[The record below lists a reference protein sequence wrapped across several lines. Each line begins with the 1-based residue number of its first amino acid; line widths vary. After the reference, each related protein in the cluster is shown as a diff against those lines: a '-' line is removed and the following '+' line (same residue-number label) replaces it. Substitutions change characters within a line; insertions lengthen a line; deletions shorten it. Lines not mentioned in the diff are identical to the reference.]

1 MSDIDNDLNKQLLS
15 GKNSRNLS
23 GTKNS
28 FRSAAKEIINEPKIR
43 EGRLPSQNQMS
54 KRKTVLGVK
63 PEGTQLIEG
72 EKTLSKRGSIDMNL
86 INQQKER
93 DELQQNEN
101 IIPDRNTNLNKTNNN
116 IGDVKYKQDVLT
128 KQAIDEIKDNIEM
141 FKMDINKY
149 VNELREEQEKIEL
162 GDVKE
167 EIKILE
173 DTLTKDLKETKEQNE
188 TDYRII
194 KESFI
199 QFKEEVF
206 QIINKI
212 VKNNELKIEALY
224 NEIKAYEEEVNKRFV
239 QLSDRQEEYI
249 NTLKLILETTKD
261 KTTKHLVKQ
270 FLVDDEDVYM
280 NNKARFEKEFN
291 ERREKERKKLEEK
304 EKQLLAVRL
313 KAQEKQLEREEA
325 EEGELQELKNEA
337 QNREKTLMQRKEEQL
352 IKKYEELQKR
362 RDEEEYERQM
372 KMEEDLLNYY
382 NNKERE
388 EYKKKLEFMKN
399 QARFARKRNENNPPP
414 QVNNNVVVEQQPQK
428 QQNIPQ
434 IRNVINPPN
443 IEQQLQREKQS
454 SESMSY
460 IEKSSIKSRK
470 RKPRHREREKDSI
483 TEIKE
488 QPEKESYRTTK
499 KTETKPPSKKEEE
512 KQEEKEQEEVVPHI
526 DDIKPEEIQAITN
539 NESPEMLSLK
549 QFVQLYTPGEY
560 DFKRFVKNACKNS
573 IIDILKCT
581 SFEEV
586 LRIEVRSER
595 SSEGYTLT
603 QSQTELERQKKNLSF
618 TINLINQKI
627 ENLFT
632 DLSEHISEDNITYEM
647 QQFFKFVSSKDNFVP
662 YSFYSL
668 FELSR
673 LSSANGYIKNVTS
686 NQKKM
691 MAGIYIV
698 LKILVYY
705 YMMEYNFIRKEDKDK
720 IDADTKLNLK
730 LISSIIYH
738 QLIKMIKSVCKIMTK
753 IADPRKKRNEQLNI
767 SRDIRLFIEKVEKN
781 FIKGDPDTNENIIEY
796 MELKLY
802 QPKDFQKYTDGVKK
816 TKFSLSKVIFDF
828 INKFYN
834 FMESS

>member
-63 PEGTQLIEG
+63 PEGTQLTEA
-72 EKTLSKRGSIDMNL
+72 EKTLSKRGSIDINL
-86 INQQKER
+86 LNQQKER
-93 DELQQNEN
+93 NELQQSEN
-101 IIPDRNTNLNKTNNN
+101 IIPDRSTNLNKTNNN
-116 IGDVKYKQDVLT
+116 IGNVTYKQDVLT

-162 GDVKE
+162 GDIKE

-173 DTLTKDLKETKEQNE
+173 DNLTKDLKDTKEQNE
-188 TDYRII
+188 TDYRLI

-399 QARFARKRNENNPPP
+399 QARIARKRNDNIPP
-414 QVNNNVVVEQQPQK
+414 QQINNNVVVEQQPQK

-470 RKPRHREREKDSI
+470 RKPRHREREKEGIS
-483 TEIKE
+483 EIPE
-488 QPEKESYRTTK
+488 QPEKESHRTTK

-512 KQEEKEQEEVVPHI
+512 KREEMIVQPI

-539 NESPEMLSLK
+539 NESPQMLSLK

-560 DFKRFVKNACKNS
+560 DFKRFVKNACKNF
-573 IIDILKCT
+573 IIDILKCQ
-581 SFEEV
+581 SFVDV
-586 LRIEVRSER
+586 LRIEVRDER

-603 QSQTELERQKKNLSF
+603 QSQTELERQKKNLNF
-618 TINLINQKI
+618 TINIINQKI

-632 DLSEHISEDNITYEM
+632 DLSEHINEDNITNEM
-647 QQFFKFVSSKDNFVP
+647 QQFFKFVSSNDNFVP

-691 MAGIYIV
+691 MVGIYIV

-705 YMMEYNFIRKEDKDK
+705 YMMEYNFVLEKDKDK
-720 IDADTKLNLK
+720 IDSDTKLNLK
-730 LISSIIYH
+730 LVSSIIYH

-753 IADPRKKRNEQLNI
+753 IADPRKKRNEQFNI

-796 MELKLY
+796 MEIKLY

>member
-72 EKTLSKRGSIDMNL
+72 EKTLSKRGSIDINL

-93 DELQQNEN
+93 NELQQSEN
-101 IIPDRNTNLNKTNNN
+101 IIPDRNTNLNNTNNN
-116 IGDVKYKQDVLT
+116 IGNVTYKQDVLT

-167 EIKILE
+167 EIKVLE
-173 DTLTKDLKETKEQNE
+173 DTLTKDLKDTKEQNE

-261 KTTKHLVKQ
+261 KTTKRLVKQ
-270 FLVDDEDVYM
+270 FLVDDEDVYL

-325 EEGELQELKNEA
+325 EEGELQELKSEA

-399 QARFARKRNENNPPP
+399 QARIARKRNDNIPPQ

-470 RKPRHREREKDSI
+470 RKPRHREREKESFS
-483 TEIKE
+483 EIRE
-488 QPEKESYRTTK
+488 QPEKESHRTTK

-512 KQEEKEQEEVVPHI
+512 KEEVVQPI
-526 DDIKPEEIQAITN
+526 VDIKPEEIQAITN
-539 NESPEMLSLK
+539 NESPQMLSLK

-573 IIDILKCT
+573 IIDILKSQ
-581 SFEEV
+581 SFGDV
-586 LRIEVRSER
+586 LRIEIRSER

-618 TINLINQKI
+618 TINIINQKI

-632 DLSEHISEDNITYEM
+632 DLSEHISEDNITNEM
-647 QQFFKFVSSKDNFVP
+647 QQFFKFVSSNDNFVP

-673 LSSANGYIKNVTS
+673 LSTANGYIKNVTS

-691 MAGIYIV
+691 MVGIYIV

-705 YMMEYNFIRKEDKDK
+705 YMMEYNFVLEKDKDK
-720 IDADTKLNLK
+720 IDSDTKLNLK
-730 LISSIIYH
+730 LVSSIIYH

>member
-63 PEGTQLIEG
+63 PEGTQLTEA
-72 EKTLSKRGSIDMNL
+72 EKTLSKRGSIDINL
-86 INQQKER
+86 LNQQKER
-93 DELQQNEN
+93 NELQQSEN
-101 IIPDRNTNLNKTNNN
+101 IIPDRSTNLNKTNNN
-116 IGDVKYKQDVLT
+116 IGNVTYKQDVLT

-162 GDVKE
+162 GDIKE

-173 DTLTKDLKETKEQNE
+173 DNLTKDLKDTKEQNE
-188 TDYRII
+188 TDYRLI

-399 QARFARKRNENNPPP
+399 QARIARKRNDNIPP
-414 QVNNNVVVEQQPQK
+414 QQINNNVVVEQQPQK

-470 RKPRHREREKDSI
+470 RKPRHREREKEGIS
-483 TEIKE
+483 EIPE
-488 QPEKESYRTTK
+488 QPEKESHRTTK

-512 KQEEKEQEEVVPHI
+512 KKRRN
-526 DDIKPEEIQAITN
+526 D
-539 NESPEMLSLK
+539 SP
-549 QFVQLYTPGEY
+549 
-560 DFKRFVKNACKNS
+560 
-573 IIDILKCT
+573 
-581 SFEEV
+581 
-586 LRIEVRSER
+586 
-595 SSEGYTLT
+595 
-603 QSQTELERQKKNLSF
+603 
-618 TINLINQKI
+618 
-627 ENLFT
+627 
-632 DLSEHISEDNITYEM
+632 TY
-647 QQFFKFVSSKDNFVP
+647 
-662 YSFYSL
+662 
-668 FELSR
+668 
-673 LSSANGYIKNVTS
+673 
-686 NQKKM
+686 
-691 MAGIYIV
+691 
-698 LKILVYY
+698 
-705 YMMEYNFIRKEDKDK
+705 
-720 IDADTKLNLK
+720 
-730 LISSIIYH
+730 
-738 QLIKMIKSVCKIMTK
+738 
-753 IADPRKKRNEQLNI
+753 
-767 SRDIRLFIEKVEKN
+767 
-781 FIKGDPDTNENIIEY
+781 
-796 MELKLY
+796 
-802 QPKDFQKYTDGVKK
+802 
-816 TKFSLSKVIFDF
+816 
-828 INKFYN
+828 
-834 FMESS
+834 

>member
-72 EKTLSKRGSIDMNL
+72 EKTLSKRGSIDINL

-93 DELQQNEN
+93 NELQQSEN
-101 IIPDRNTNLNKTNNN
+101 IIPDRNTNLNNTNNN
-116 IGDVKYKQDVLT
+116 IGNATYKQDVLT

-167 EIKILE
+167 EIKVLE
-173 DTLTKDLKETKEQNE
+173 DTLTKDLKDTKEQNE

-261 KTTKHLVKQ
+261 KTTKRLVKQ
-270 FLVDDEDVYM
+270 FLVDDEDVYL

-399 QARFARKRNENNPPP
+399 QARIARKRNDNIPPQ

-470 RKPRHREREKDSI
+470 RKPRHREREKESFS
-483 TEIKE
+483 EIRE
-488 QPEKESYRTTK
+488 QPEKESHRTTK

-512 KQEEKEQEEVVPHI
+512 KEEVVQPI
-526 DDIKPEEIQAITN
+526 VDIKPEEIQAITN
-539 NESPEMLSLK
+539 NESPQMLSLK

-573 IIDILKCT
+573 IIDILKSQ
-581 SFEEV
+581 SFGDV
-586 LRIEVRSER
+586 LRIEIRSER

-618 TINLINQKI
+618 TINIINQKI

-632 DLSEHISEDNITYEM
+632 DLSEHISEDNITNEM
-647 QQFFKFVSSKDNFVP
+647 QQFFKFVSSNDNFVP

-691 MAGIYIV
+691 MVGIYIV

-705 YMMEYNFIRKEDKDK
+705 YMMEYNFVLEKDKDK
-720 IDADTKLNLK
+720 IDSDTKLNLK
-730 LISSIIYH
+730 LVSSIIYH

>member
-1 MSDIDNDLNKQLLS
+1 MSDLDNDINKQLLS
-15 GKNSRNLS
+15 GKQSRNLS

-28 FRSAAKEIINEPKIR
+28 FRSAANEIINNDSKIR

-54 KRKTVLGVK
+54 KRKTVLGIK
-63 PEGTQLIEG
+63 PEGAKPFEG
-72 EKTLSKRGSIDMNL
+72 DKSISKRGSIDMEL
-86 INQQKER
+86 LNQQREKN
-93 DELQQNEN
+93 D
-101 IIPDRNTNLNKTNNN
+101 IPPNDTAINPEKSLNNTKNLNMSMN
-116 IGDVKYKQDVLT
+116 YKQDVLT

-167 EIKILE
+167 EIKVLE
-173 DTLTKDLKETKEQNE
+173 DTLTKDLKDTKEQNE
-188 TDYRII
+188 SDYRII

-212 VKNNELKIEALY
+212 VKNNELRIETLY

-270 FLVDDEDVYM
+270 FLVDDEDVYN

-337 QNREKTLMQRKEEQL
+337 QNREKNLIQRKEEQL
-352 IKKYEELQKR
+352 IRKYEELQKR

-388 EYKKKLEFMKN
+388 EYKRKLEFMKN
-399 QARFARKRNENNPPP
+399 QARISRKRKESMAPIQQQPNN
-414 QVNNNVVVEQQPQK
+414 VVEQQ
-428 QQNIPQ
+428 QQPNIPQ
-434 IRNVINPPN
+434 IRNVNNPPN
-443 IEQQLQREKQS
+443 IEQLLQKEKQS
-454 SESMSY
+454 SEEMSY
-460 IEKSSIKSRK
+460 IEKSTVRSRK
-470 RKPRHREREKDSI
+470 RKPRHREREKDEISEEKPENI
-483 TEIKE
+483 TH
-488 QPEKESYRTTK
+488 RTKSK
-499 KTETKPPSKKEEE
+499 KTKSKEPTKI
-512 KQEEKEQEEVVPHI
+512 EEVPVPVVVPVNPVEEP
-526 DDIKPEEIQAITN
+526 KPEEIAAITN
-539 NESPEMLSLK
+539 NETPQMLSLK
-549 QFVQLYTPGEY
+549 QFVQLYTPGEF

-573 IIDILKCT
+573 IINILRCQ
-581 SFEEV
+581 SFVDV
-586 LRIEVRSER
+586 LRSDIRSER

-603 QSQTELERQKKNLSF
+603 QSQTELERQKKALSF
-618 TINLINQKI
+618 TVTQINQKI
-627 ENLFT
+627 QSLFD
-632 DLSEHISEDNITYEM
+632 DLSNHISEDNISNEM
-647 QQFFKFVSSKDNFVP
+647 QQFFNFVSGTDNFVP

-673 LSSANGYIKNVTS
+673 ISTDKGYIKNVSS

-691 MAGIYIV
+691 MIGIYIV
-698 LKILVYY
+698 VKILIYY
-705 YMMEYNFIRKEDKDK
+705 YMMQYNFLRDDDKDK
-720 IDADTKLNLK
+720 VDEDTRLNLK

-738 QLIKMIKSVCKIMTK
+738 QLIKMVKSVCKVVTK
-753 IADPRKKRNEQLNI
+753 INEPRKKRNEQLNI
-767 SRDIRLFIEKVEKN
+767 SRDIKIFIEKVEKN
-781 FIKGDPDTNENIIEY
+781 FIKGDPDTNDNIVEY
-796 MELKLY
+796 VELNLF
-802 QPKDFQKYTDGVKK
+802 QPKDYQKYTDALKK
-816 TKFSLSKVIFDF
+816 TKFNLSKVIFDF

>member
-63 PEGTQLIEG
+63 PEGTQLTEA
-72 EKTLSKRGSIDMNL
+72 EKTLSKRGSIDINL
-86 INQQKER
+86 LNQQKER
-93 DELQQNEN
+93 NELQQSEN
-101 IIPDRNTNLNKTNNN
+101 IIPDRSTNLNKTNNN
-116 IGDVKYKQDVLT
+116 IGNVTYKQDVLT

-162 GDVKE
+162 GDIKE

-173 DTLTKDLKETKEQNE
+173 DNLTKDLKDTKEQNE
-188 TDYRII
+188 TDYRLI

-399 QARFARKRNENNPPP
+399 QARIARKRNDNIPP
-414 QVNNNVVVEQQPQK
+414 QQINNNVVVEQQPQK

-470 RKPRHREREKDSI
+470 RKPRHREREKEGIS
-483 TEIKE
+483 EIPE
-488 QPEKESYRTTK
+488 QPEKESHRTTK

-512 KQEEKEQEEVVPHI
+512 KREEMIVQPI

-539 NESPEMLSLK
+539 NESPQMLSLK

-573 IIDILKCT
+573 IIDILKCQ
-581 SFEEV
+581 SFIDV

-603 QSQTELERQKKNLSF
+603 QSQTELERQKKNLNF
-618 TINLINQKI
+618 TINIINQKI

-632 DLSEHISEDNITYEM
+632 DLSQHINEDNITNEM
-647 QQFFKFVSSKDNFVP
+647 QQFFKFVSSNDNFVP

-691 MAGIYIV
+691 MVGIYIV

-705 YMMEYNFIRKEDKDK
+705 YMMEYNFVLEKDKDK
-720 IDADTKLNLK
+720 IDSDTKLNLK
-730 LISSIIYH
+730 LVSSIIYH

-753 IADPRKKRNEQLNI
+753 IADPRKKRNEQFNI

-796 MELKLY
+796 MEIKLY

>member
-72 EKTLSKRGSIDMNL
+72 EKTLSKRGSIDINL

-93 DELQQNEN
+93 NELQQSEN
-101 IIPDRNTNLNKTNNN
+101 IIPDRNTNLNNTNNN
-116 IGDVKYKQDVLT
+116 IGNVTYKQDVLT

-167 EIKILE
+167 EIKVLE
-173 DTLTKDLKETKEQNE
+173 DTLTKDLKDTKEQNE

-261 KTTKHLVKQ
+261 KTTKRLVKQ
-270 FLVDDEDVYM
+270 FLVDDEDVYL

-399 QARFARKRNENNPPP
+399 QARIARKRNDNIPPQ

-470 RKPRHREREKDSI
+470 RKPRHREREKESFS
-483 TEIKE
+483 EIRE
-488 QPEKESYRTTK
+488 QPEKESHRTTK

-512 KQEEKEQEEVVPHI
+512 KEEVVQPI
-526 DDIKPEEIQAITN
+526 VDIKPEEIQAITN
-539 NESPEMLSLK
+539 NESPQMLSLK

-573 IIDILKCT
+573 IIDILKSQ
-581 SFEEV
+581 SFGDV
-586 LRIEVRSER
+586 LRIEIRSER

-618 TINLINQKI
+618 TINIINQKI

-632 DLSEHISEDNITYEM
+632 DLSEHISEDNITNEM
-647 QQFFKFVSSKDNFVP
+647 QQFFKFVSSNDNFVP

-691 MAGIYIV
+691 MVGIYIV

-705 YMMEYNFIRKEDKDK
+705 YMMEYNFVLEKDKDK
-720 IDADTKLNLK
+720 IDSDTKLNLK
-730 LISSIIYH
+730 LVSSIIYH

>member
-63 PEGTQLIEG
+63 PEGTQLTEA
-72 EKTLSKRGSIDMNL
+72 EKTLSKRGSIDINL
-86 INQQKER
+86 LNQQKER
-93 DELQQNEN
+93 NELQQSEN
-101 IIPDRNTNLNKTNNN
+101 IIPDRSTNLNKTNNN
-116 IGDVKYKQDVLT
+116 IGNVTYKQDVLT

-162 GDVKE
+162 GDIKE

-173 DTLTKDLKETKEQNE
+173 DNLTKDLKDTKEQNE
-188 TDYRII
+188 TDYRLI

-399 QARFARKRNENNPPP
+399 QARIARKRNDNIPP
-414 QVNNNVVVEQQPQK
+414 QQINNNVVVEQQPQK

-470 RKPRHREREKDSI
+470 RKPRHREREKEGIS
-483 TEIKE
+483 EIPE
-488 QPEKESYRTTK
+488 QPEKESHRTTK

-512 KQEEKEQEEVVPHI
+512 KREEMIVQPI

-539 NESPEMLSLK
+539 NESPQMLSLK

-573 IIDILKCT
+573 IIDILKCQ
-581 SFEEV
+581 SFVDV

-603 QSQTELERQKKNLSF
+603 QSQTELERQKKNLNF
-618 TINLINQKI
+618 TINIINQKI

-632 DLSEHISEDNITYEM
+632 DLSQHINEDNITNEM
-647 QQFFKFVSSKDNFVP
+647 QQFFKFVSSNDNFVP

-691 MAGIYIV
+691 MVGIYIV

-705 YMMEYNFIRKEDKDK
+705 YMMEYNFVLEKDKDK
-720 IDADTKLNLK
+720 IDSDTKLNLK
-730 LISSIIYH
+730 LVSSIIYH

-753 IADPRKKRNEQLNI
+753 IADPRKKRNEQFNI

-796 MELKLY
+796 MEIKLY